1 MSTPRNSTRIG
12 PGSRVTLHLALTL
25 ADGTEALST
34 FGEEPL
40 SCVMGDGTL
49 SEGLELALYGLR
61 AGDTEALE
69 LGPGQAYGLP
79 DADLIQTLPRS
90 DFPADLE
97 PEPDHVLAFTTP
109 SGEETGGRVIEV
121 REDEVEVDF
130 NHPLAGLTLHLRA
143 EILRV
148 E

>member
-1 MSTPRNSTRIG
+1 MTIRQGSTRIS
-12 PGSRVTLHLALTL
+12 PGSRVTLHLALSL

-40 SCVMGDGTL
+40 SCIIGDGTL

-61 AGDTEALE
+61 AGDTESLQ

-79 DADLIQTLPRS
+79 DAGLIHTLPRS
-90 DFPADLE
+90 AFPADLAAE
-97 PEPDHVLAFTTP
+97 PGHILAFATA
-109 SGEETGGRVIEV
+109 SGEETAGRIVAV

-130 NHPLAGLTLHLRA
+130 NHPLAGLPLHLRA
-143 EILRV
+143 EILTV
-148 E
+148 D